1 MMDVSPSALN
11 WQNQQGRGEKSGAQ
25 EGTRTPIPTILNI
38 EQAMSNEKVS
48 ARLIQ
53 DEDCLSR
60 TRVFQLGPLDRE
72 LPAYI
77 GRALIFTD

>member
-25 EGTRTPIPTILNI
+25 EGTRTPIPTIFNI

-48 ARLIQ
+48 A
-53 DEDCLSR
+53 
-60 TRVFQLGPLDRE
+60 
-72 LPAYI
+72 
-77 GRALIFTD
+77 